1 MTEHDEQKALFRFL
15 RTMRGQYPILRWIH
29 AIPNGGLRKK
39 GEAGKMKAEGVE
51 AGVLDIFVPVP
62 RMVPKKGISGGLKVV
77 GKVQA
82 HGLYVEM
89 KWEKNTLT
97 PNQDEFADYANHQG
111 YEVRICYN
119 WRDAANEIFDYLDLP
134 LPDGIIDTRNHLL

>member
-39 GEAGKMKAEGVE
+39 GEAGKMKAEGAE
-51 AGVLDIFVPVP
+51 AGVLDVFVPVP
-62 RMVPKKGISGGLKVV
+62 RKVKAEGEVGGLKIV
-77 GKVQA
+77 GVIQA
-82 HGLYVEM
+82 HGMYVEM
-89 KWEKNTLT
+89 KFGKNTLT
-97 PNQDEFADYANHQG
+97 PNQHEFSDFANQQG

-119 WRDAANEIFDYLDLP
+119 WPDAAKEIFDYLDLP
-134 LPDGIIDTRNHLL
+134 LPEGIIDERDHLL